1 VKIVGLAGSLRQ
13 ASFNRALLRAA
24 KDLAPAG
31 VEVDI
36 ADLDGIPM
44 YNADLE
50 ATAFPESVKQ
60 LRARIAASA
69 AVLIATPEYMYS
81 VSGVLKNTLDWLA
94 RPPEPRV
101 LWDKPVGIIGASTGL
116 VGTARAQLHLRHILL
131 HERAAVLAYP
141 QLLVP
146 EARNKFDGT
155 GVLVDQDTRTKV
167 SEYVAALARWAQRFL

>member
-1 VKIVGLAGSLRQ
+1 MKILGFAGSLRQ

-44 YNADLE
+44 YNADIE
-50 ATAFPESVKQ
+50 ATAFPDAVKA
-60 LRARIAASA
+60 LRAGIMASG

-81 VSGVLKNTLDWLA
+81 VSGVLKNALDWLA

-101 LWDKPVGIIGASTGL
+101 LWDKPVGVIGASPGL
-116 VGTARAQLHLRHILL
+116 VGTARAQLHLRQILL
-131 HERAAVLAYP
+131 HERAAVLAFP

-146 EARNKFDGT
+146 EARSKFDAK
-155 GVLVDQDTRTKV
+155 GVLIDQDTRTKV
-167 SEYVAALARWAQRFL
+167 SEYVGALARWAQRFA